1 MKLMLLA
8 GVLSAC
14 ASSLHSEIVASLG
27 RSPTGVL
34 EIRVRNKSAV
44 ALQAFAVAMNPSR
57 EAEDQTQFVIF
68 SDTLIDQAGT
78 LGPEVERAL
87 PVLQRS
93 RRGQRTEDLFELPVI
108 TAGILADGTT
118 TGDAVL
124 LNRLMLRRSN
134 MLLAVETAL
143 ETLSDAG
150 ARNVP
155 RHELIQQFRRM
166 GDAVWRWY
174 VPPEQQIGR
183 NLYRSLAEKLQNI
196 PEAPAGS
203 PFPPSAFV
211 AEQTAALNRQRT
223 ALLQS
228 RPGLATAA
236 LIRSR

>member
-1 MKLMLLA
+1 MKPAVLGVMLF
-8 GVLSAC
+8 AC
-14 ASSLHSEIVASLG
+14 ASSLYSEIVTSTS
-27 RSPTGVL
+27 RSPAGVL

-57 EAEDQTQFVIF
+57 EAEDQTQFVAF
-68 SDTLIDQAGT
+68 SDTLIDETGT
-78 LGPEVERAL
+78 LGPEGERAL

-150 ARNVP
+150 GRNVP

-166 GDAVWRWY
+166 GDVVWRWY

-183 NLYRSLAEKLQNI
+183 NLYRSLADKLQNI
-196 PEAPAGS
+196 PEGPVGS
-203 PFPPSAFV
+203 PFPPSVFV
-211 AEQTAALNRQRT
+211 AEQTAMLNKQRT

-228 RPGLATAA
+228 QPGLATAA